1 VSVMEARA
9 SSAVAGDSRSSA
21 PASGSPPEAWVL
33 DTPAAVRAASGLW
46 SELGIAHPHAHPDF
60 VLEVCEQRAEVVSP
74 YVLVLVRDRSPA
86 GIAVGRLEDV
96 RLSTRVGYREVY
108 RPRVRSL
115 SIVAG
120 GLAGRDD
127 ERDLPALVGLVS
139 RALRAGEADV
149 AGLPGLRVG
158 SPAFTAA
165 REAPGRLARPLAPSP
180 AARWS
185 VALPDRPQEFLAA
198 RSAGWRQQL
207 RRKERRLAERYGDEL
222 RVSELRHPSDLD
234 RILDDL
240 ERVSAGTYK
249 RGLGVG
255 FERTPEQR
263 ALVRLGLERGSYRAW
278 VMSVEGRPRAFVDG
292 YAEGE
297 VFWLGTLAHDPDP
310 EQRPLSIGTLLL
322 ARAFADLC
330 RDPGLRR
337 FDFGS
342 GDADYKRRFGDS
354 RVEEAD
360 LLMFAPRPRPVAVN
374 AARSSLLAGARGA
387 RRALGGERTR
397 RLKRA
402 WRARLARKARRSA
415 GADPG

>member
-1 VSVMEARA
+1 MEEARA
-9 SSAVAGDSRSSA
+9 SSAIAG
-21 PASGSPPEAWVL
+21 GSPSPAPTGGSTPEAWVL
-33 DTPAAVRAASGLW
+33 DTAAAVRAASGLW
-46 SELGIAHPHAHPDF
+46 ADLGIAHPHAQPHF
-60 VLEVCEQRAEVVSP
+60 LLEVCEQRKEVVSP

-96 RLSTRVGYREVY
+96 RLSTRVGYREVH

-120 GLAGRDD
+120 GLAGRDE

-158 SPAFTAA
+158 SQAYTAA
-165 REAPGRLARPLAPSP
+165 RGASGRLARPLAPVP

-185 VALPDRPQEFLAA
+185 VALPDRPEDFLAA

-222 RVSELRHPSDLD
+222 QISELRQPADLD

-240 ERVSAGTYK
+240 ERISAGTYK

-255 FERTPEQR
+255 FERTSEQR
-263 ALVRLGLERGSYRAW
+263 ALVRLGLERESYRAW
-278 VMSVEGRPRAFVDG
+278 VMSVQGRPRAFVDG

-342 GDADYKRRFGDS
+342 GDADYKRRFGDL

-360 LLMFAPRPRPVAVN
+360 LLMFAPRPRPVAINVT
-374 AARSSLLAGARGA
+374 RSSLLAGARGA
-387 RRALGGERTR
+387 RGALGGERTR

-415 GADPG
+415 GADPA